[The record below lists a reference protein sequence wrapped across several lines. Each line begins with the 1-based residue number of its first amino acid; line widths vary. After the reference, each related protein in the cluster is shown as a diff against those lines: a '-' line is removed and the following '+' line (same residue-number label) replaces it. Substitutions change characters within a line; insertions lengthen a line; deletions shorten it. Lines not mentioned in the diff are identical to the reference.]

1 MDTAEMGN
9 ASLPNCYR
17 FPYLGVLF
25 CGDSDTEHNWQ
36 VRRARASARF
46 SELREVWDDETLSE
60 TTKLSLYRSLVV
72 SVLVYGYEGWI
83 LDAAH
88 LRSIN
93 GFNSRCLVRIT
104 GREYRE
110 EAKDPTFD
118 LCLYLRSQR
127 LRFLGHVLRYD
138 EDSMV
143 RQVIVSRGTAHR
155 KGDLFMD
162 TPAHES
168 IADLT
173 EIARDKAQWRLH
185 VEELAGNGRFATQK
199 ANTTAETAA
208 EIKALPIGSTLAY
221 TDGGC
226 DGNGANGKW
235 GSAGW
240 GAWIAQK
247 RAQDLLPL
255 SDLWGP
261 VTINP
266 DDEFYCGCT
275 GATNNTGE
283 LTGMLNALLWAK
295 QQGGHEAFAICYD
308 SVYAKNVTS
317 GVWKPRK
324 NQGISKLCLDA
335 FKEEDERRSGGVT
348 FIHVKGHSGDT
359 GNDKADDRVQW
370 GKEQGPYCRFR
381 SDGSAEGDFIHA
393 PVSPST
399 IPVCC
404 TPSPSFRLHF
414 NHPANRSSHDT
425 APKSRRT
432 LFPLGE
438 ESISPILPPDMPSD
452 SMDRSTM
459 ALHPDSDRLSSI
471 NKMRSRI
478 RQRTSLSSDSSF
490 AALGSASMTSPPDLN
505 HTSSSISISLTAPQ
519 PVLHNNNSNHST
531 ERASCNSQGTTSV
544 SSRSHNY
551 FTRSRSNIS
560 NKG

>member
-1 MDTAEMGN
+1 M
-9 ASLPNCYR
+9 
-17 FPYLGVLF
+17 
-25 CGDSDTEHNWQ
+25 
-36 VRRARASARF
+36 
-46 SELREVWDDETLSE
+46 
-60 TTKLSLYRSLVV
+60 
-72 SVLVYGYEGWI
+72 
-83 LDAAH
+83 
-88 LRSIN
+88 
-93 GFNSRCLVRIT
+93 
-104 GREYRE
+104 
-110 EAKDPTFD
+110 
-118 LCLYLRSQR
+118 
-127 LRFLGHVLRYD
+127 
-138 EDSMV
+138 
-143 RQVIVSRGTAHR
+143 
-155 KGDLFMD
+155 
-162 TPAHES
+162 
-168 IADLT
+168 
-173 EIARDKAQWRLH
+173 
-185 VEELAGNGRFATQK
+185 
-199 ANTTAETAA
+199 
-208 EIKALPIGSTLAY
+208 
-221 TDGGC
+221 
-226 DGNGANGKW
+226 
-235 GSAGW
+235 
-240 GAWIAQK
+240 
-247 RAQDLLPL
+247 
-255 SDLWGP
+255 
-261 VTINP
+261 
-266 DDEFYCGCT
+266 
-275 GATNNTGE
+275 
-283 LTGMLNALLWAK
+283 
-295 QQGGHEAFAICYD
+295 
-308 SVYAKNVTS
+308 
-317 GVWKPRK
+317 
-324 NQGISKLCLDA
+324 
-335 FKEEDERRSGGVT
+335 
-348 FIHVKGHSGDT
+348 KGHSGDT